1 MRFQIS
7 LSGDFR
13 EKLTNFSLQFRPT
26 QKSLAILESH
36 HPQLIALR
44 CHFLAIEPF
53 RVSFF
58 VRTGKMVGGVFIATC
73 CKSGQFEGENEV
85 VRPRFH
91 IRQDLNKVHAVVFWL
106 KREKKVVL
114 VVVKKL
120 TFFGTIAPYNHKM

>member
-1 MRFQIS
+1 
-7 LSGDFR
+7 
-13 EKLTNFSLQFRPT
+13 
-26 QKSLAILESH
+26 
-36 HPQLIALR
+36 
-44 CHFLAIEPF
+44 
-53 RVSFF
+53 
-58 VRTGKMVGGVFIATC
+58 MVGGVFIATC

-120 TFFGTIAPYNHKM
+120 TFFGTIAPYNHKMWNTLVKCRNTKTVGQYSYYGGRGKF